1 MFGDQLHAARVEV
14 PGHDEVVA
22 YTDVARGQR
31 VAFDD
36 CLPVLDGRV
45 PRVACP
51 VAMVE
56 EFVARLERVEVALGA
71 PVDRQVAEI
80 EVEDVVF
87 QAGDLQRAGGLQL
100 GAPCW
105 LCFGAG
111 CRPGGT
117 CKGAPARSR
126 GEEQEAPGGRQ
137 AEVRPD
143 AFPVGGVRVGTHVA
157 RDGVQLDQLPGRE
170 ADAARGG
177 VA

>member
-1 MFGDQLHAARVEV
+1 MR
-14 PGHDEVVA
+14 
-22 YTDVARGQR
+22 
-31 VAFDD
+31 
-36 CLPVLDGRV
+36 
-45 PRVACP
+45 
-51 VAMVE
+51 
-56 EFVARLERVEVALGA
+56 

-87 QAGDLQRAGGLQL
+87 QAVTSSGPGGLQL

-111 CRPGGT
+111 GRPEVRARALRPEA
-117 CKGAPARSR
+117 GA
-126 GEEQEAPGGRQ
+126 EEQEAPGGRQ

>member
-1 MFGDQLHAARVEV
+1 MS
-14 PGHDEVVA
+14 PVVSVSRS
-22 YTDVARGQR
+22 TIV
-31 VAFDD
+31 
-36 CLPVLDGRV
+36 CLYWMAESR
-45 PRVACP
+45 RVACP

>member
-1 MFGDQLHAARVEV
+1 MS
-14 PGHDEVVA
+14 PVVSVSRS
-22 YTDVARGQR
+22 TIV
-31 VAFDD
+31 
-36 CLPVLDGRV
+36 CL
-45 PRVACP
+45 
-51 VAMVE
+51 
-56 EFVARLERVEVALGA
+56 
-71 PVDRQVAEI
+71 
-80 EVEDVVF
+80 DVVF
-87 QAGDLQRAGGLQL
+87 QAGDLQRAGGRQL